1 MISISR
7 PGNSGNS
14 SEGHGKSWKSNMIS
28 ENERRKDKKFEK
40 ITDVLETGFNF
51 IRNKDKHIFYAL

>member
-1 MISISR
+1 MSWKTWKVIEFTISISR

-28 ENERRKDKKFEK
+28 KNEKAKR
-40 ITDVLETGFNF
+40 
-51 IRNKDKHIFYAL
+51 